1 MSINPTSISSQ
12 SIKEN
17 TDVVIE
23 IVYTRPSLTETF
35 DPPEIPGRIIGY
47 YNGSSGFMELYVF
60 NRSGTGLLQV

>member
-23 IVYTRPSLTETF
+23 MRYEKPSLTETF
-35 DPPEIPGRIIGY
+35 DPPDIPGRIIGY
-47 YNGSSGFMELYVF
+47 YNGATGFMELYVF
-60 NRSGTGLLQV
+60 NRSGTKLLQV